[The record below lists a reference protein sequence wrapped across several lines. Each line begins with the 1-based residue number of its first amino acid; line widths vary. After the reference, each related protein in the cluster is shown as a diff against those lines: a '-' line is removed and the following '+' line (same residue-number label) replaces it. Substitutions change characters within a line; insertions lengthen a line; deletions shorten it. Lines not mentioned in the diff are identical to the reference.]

1 MSPAERKEFYKK
13 EYAELTED
21 QLEAKRIRN
30 IKYRDRIKNN

>member
-1 MSPAERKEFYKK
+1 MSFSERKVFYKK

-30 IKYRDRIKNN
+30 IKYRDRIKNA